1 MINLHPLCHY
11 ANSTHCAKLCPQN
24 GERVVTIDSVTS
36 FHPVYN
42 DGAFQTDEAPT
53 LASFAESASASGV
66 VVGRTMRSS
75 TICQTIVTH
84 VTVVNRGPGEA
95 CKVNS
100 KVARPP
106 ECLPDTRR
114 RAASVLSQC
123 NRVTLYMNYNFVKC
137 FTTVQKNRIII

>member
-11 ANSTHCAKLCPQN
+11 ANSTHYAKLYPQN
-24 GERVVTIDSVTS
+24 GERVVTTDSVTS

-84 VTVVNRGPGEA
+84 VTVWRKCPPLVLLTRVISILLYVNNVYLHSRAVREERRGERNGPSSSPHSEA
-95 CKVNS
+95 IKAS
-100 KVARPP
+100 
-106 ECLPDTRR
+106 
-114 RAASVLSQC
+114 RACS
-123 NRVTLYMNYNFVKC
+123 
-137 FTTVQKNRIII
+137 